1 MIFIPIVNNLFEISI
16 ANSKYRSAK
25 YQSYK
30 YNLTQLDFL
39 KEVLIEILPD
49 LSQKFM
55 LLSLLKYQLNIS

>member
-1 MIFIPIVNNLFEISI
+1 MIFIPIVNNLFEIGI

-30 YNLTQLDFL
+30 YHLTQLDFL
-39 KEVLIEILPD
+39 KKVLIEILPD